1 MIILKTHFLKL
12 QGAYLSAFDFLNFQI
27 QNFTP
32 VSSVNADAVQEL
44 SMRNE
49 TMRVKL
55 PQIN

>member
-1 MIILKTHFLKL
+1 MKL